1 MTLAA
6 KLDSAYDGIAE
17 EYTKSKDLPFRI
29 YVERPTLLK
38 LIGSSMINKRVLDLA
53 CGSGYYS
60 RLYRDK
66 MRASFV
72 YGVDISKSMIDIA
85 ESMECPNTSR
95 IRYKVMNVGEMD
107 VAEPID
113 HLEKFDVVSA
123 AYLLCYAKSPDELLR
138 FCEVIASNLKDGGK
152 LFMLNDNPNAAY
164 TVHQRKK
171 YALAKSIPDGGFNPT
186 DGDTIQYELTNT
198 DGSIASFNN
207 VWWPLT
213 TYEWALRQAG
223 FTSWRWVRM
232 ELDGNAGQDPL
243 YWSEFLENCPIIA
256 LEATKGRPTVDQ

>member
-1 MTLAA
+1 MVVNQKPVAIY
-6 KLDSAYDGIAE
+6 DSIAN

-29 YVERPTLLK
+29 YIERPTLLK
-38 LIGSSMINKRVLDLA
+38 LIGDSMVDKRVLDLA

-123 AYLLCYAKSPDELLR
+123 AYLLCYAKNPDELLR

-152 LFMLNDNPNAAY
+152 FVTLSDNPNEN
-164 TVHQRKK
+164 
-171 YALAKSIPDGGFNPT
+171 LAKYVTHRKQLEKYTIIKTLLNGVSTPIE
-186 DGDTIQYELTNT
+186 GDTIQYDIINT
-198 DGSIASFNN
+198 DTSVATFTISWWSI
-207 VWWPLT
+207 P

-223 FTSWRWVRM
+223 FSSWRWINM
-232 ELDGNAGQDPL
+232 ELDVNSGQDPD
-243 YWSEFLENCPIIA
+243 YWSDFLTDCPIIA
-256 LEATKGRPTVDQ
+256 LEATK